1 MLAQEGIGSSDT
13 SDVRAR
19 ELARRALALDSL
31 LPLAHQALGKA
42 LANDLRFAESL
53 AEMKRAADLAP
64 DNGLVLAGYGG
75 ALAIVGRPE
84 EALELNRR
92 AMALDPLSLGAL
104 ITAQYNY
111 YMVGKAIETNG
122 ACVFTPIGYYMPFT
136 NFTFAFSCPLPFT
149 TFGTGATNVNQ
160 CIVLAPAGSFVSP
173 DTHVITAC
181 PVGQYQS
188 FGGQDHCFPA
198 PAGSYVPGTG
208 ATGFSSCNPGTYSS
222 GGTAAC
228 TAAPLGFYV
237 PDSATLRSV
246 RTAGRRRRAWSPS
259 GRRTR
264 VGFRLLPCSAASA
277 HPRRPVTTS
286 RDRSR
291 RLFAV
296 RDRHLPALH
305 GTVGVPFGADRQL
318 RLLPGGH
325 ERDPCP
331 AGATTAAVGATSS
344 AQCVTRPLTLG
355 DTKLWIGLKNSDDVG
370 LRLDLRAEVLLNGV
384 VVGSGDLQDV
394 AGGSSGFN
402 NAVLQTIALAMN
414 GAVSVPAG
422 AVLTFRPSV
431 RRTCVGGGHTS
442 GTVRFWYDGPAID
455 QGTTRNAGSRFAA
468 TVATVSSNFF
478 MQDPAALSVTAGT
491 VRQFVDVAVNSNAK
505 CPARPF
511 SSLGE
516 WSMTQ
521 P

>member
-1 MLAQEGIGSSDT
+1 MRT
-13 SDVRAR
+13 PHF
-19 ELARRALALDSL
+19 L
-31 LPLAHQALGKA
+31 LRTFLPIAALGI
-42 LANDLRFAESL
+42 LACVPDGPLVPDAQSPTG
-53 AEMKRAADLAP
+53 MRAAD
-64 DNGLVLAGYGG
+64 
-75 ALAIVGRPE
+75 
-84 EALELNRR
+84 
-92 AMALDPLSLGAL
+92 AMAGDGGQGTLNCQAG
-104 ITAQYNY
+104 TF
-111 YMVGKAIETNG
+111 ETNG
-122 ACVFTPIGYYMPFT
+122 ECVLAPTGYYMPFI

-149 TFGTGATNVNQ
+149 TSGAGSTNVNQ

-173 DTHVITAC
+173 DTHQITPCTA
-181 PVGQYQS
+181 GQYQP

-222 GGTAAC
+222 GGAAAC
-228 TAAPLGFYV
+228 TAAPLGFYAPGFGNTSPTPAPAGYYV
-237 PDSATLRSV
+237 PGTGAVAYSPCDIGTYQPSTGQSACLSAPIGSYVSFQAATSAT
-246 RTAGRRRRAWSPS
+246 
-259 GRRTR
+259 
-264 VGFRLLPCSAASA
+264 
-277 HPRRPVTTS
+277 
-286 RDRSR
+286 
-291 RLFAV
+291 
-296 RDRHLPALH
+296 
-305 GTVGVPFGADRQL
+305 
-318 RLLPGGH
+318 
-325 ERDPCP
+325 PCP

-355 DTKLWIGLKNSDDVG
+355 GATLWIGLKNSDDVG
-370 LRLDLRAEVLLNGV
+370 LRLDIRAEVLLNGV

-414 GAVSVPAG
+414 GTVSVPPG

-455 QGTTRNAGSRFAA
+455 QGTNRDAGSRFAA
-468 TVATVSSNFF
+468 TVSTTSSDFF
-478 MQDPAALSVTAGT
+478 MQDPAVLSVTAGT
-491 VRQFVDVAVNSNAK
+491 VRQFVDVAVNSKAT

-516 WSMTQ
+516 WSITQ